1 MEVEMSSDFYTKMTS
16 QTKDNTAYHDI
27 KIKARTFK
35 AKKAN
40 GKTAT
45 EGPLVTCLLDV

>member
-1 MEVEMSSDFYTKMTS
+1 MNYDFYTKMTS

-27 KIKARTFK
+27 KTKSRTFK

-45 EGPLVTCLLDV
+45 KGPVVTCLLDV